1 MVSPG
6 LTGDTTMQRRP
17 LGSTGEMLPAIGLG
31 CMGLVGWYGERDDT
45 EARATLERALDLGMT
60 HLDTA
65 AVYQD
70 GANERFV
77 GQWIR
82 GRRQEVFL
90 ATKCGMARSPDGRVV
105 ADNRPEVIRESCDR
119 SLKRLGVEQ
128 IDLFYLHRIDPAVPL
143 ADSIGTM
150 ADLVRAGKIHHVGLS
165 EAAPGTLRAAHRIHP
180 VAALQSELSPWTRS
194 ACRPSLEACRELGIA
209 FVAYSPLGRGFLTGA
224 IQGAGDLP
232 AGDTRR
238 LFPRFQTENLAGN
251 LEGLRRFHA
260 LADRIGCTPAQLAL
274 AYVLAQ
280 WEGVLAIPGTK
291 KRRYLEEN
299 ARAADIRLDPAQL
312 AAVTEALP
320 EESVQGER
328 YPQGMLAALNH

>member
-1 MVSPG
+1 
-6 LTGDTTMQRRP
+6 MQHRP
-17 LGSTGEMLPAIGLG
+17 LGTTGESLPAIGLG

-45 EARATLERALDLGMT
+45 EAQATLERALDLGLT

-82 GRRQEVFL
+82 GRRREVFL
-90 ATKCGMARSPDGRVV
+90 ATKCGMGRSAAGRVV
-105 ADNRPEVIRESCDR
+105 ADNRPEEIRASCDR
-119 SLKRLGVEQ
+119 SLTRLGVEQ

-143 ADSIGTM
+143 ADSMGTM
-150 ADLVRAGKIHHVGLS
+150 AALVSAGKIRHVGLS
-165 EAAPGTLRAAHRIHP
+165 EAAPATLRAAHRIHP

-194 ACRPSLEACRELGIA
+194 ACRPALEACRELGIA

-224 IQGAGDLP
+224 IRGAGDLP
-232 AGDTRR
+232 DGDTRR
-238 LFPRFQTENLAGN
+238 LFPRFQAENLARN
-251 LEGLRRFHA
+251 MEGLQRFRL
-260 LADRIGCTPAQLAL
+260 LADSIGCTPAQLAL
-274 AYVLAQ
+274 AFVLAQ
-280 WEGVLAIPGTK
+280 WEGVLTIPGTK

-299 ARAADIRLDPAQL
+299 ARAADLHLDAAQL

-320 EESVQGER
+320 EASVQGER
-328 YPQGMLAALNH
+328 YPAGMLDALDH

>member
-1 MVSPG
+1 
-6 LTGDTTMQRRP
+6 MQQRP

-31 CMGLVGWYGERDDT
+31 CMGLVGWYGERDDA
-45 EARATLERALDLGMT
+45 EARATLERALDLGAI

-82 GRRQEVFL
+82 GRRREVFL
-90 ATKCGMARSPDGRVV
+90 ATKCGMVRAPDGRVV
-105 ADNRPEVIRESCDR
+105 ADNRPELIIDSCDR
-119 SLKRLGVEQ
+119 SLQRLGVEQ

-143 ADSIGTM
+143 ADSMGAM
-150 ADLVRAGKIHHVGLS
+150 AGLVRAGKVRHVGLS

-180 VAALQSELSPWTRS
+180 VAALQSELSPWTQS
-194 ACRPSLEACRELGIA
+194 ACRPALEACRDLGIA

-224 IQGAGDLP
+224 IRGAADLP
-232 AGDTRR
+232 EGDTRR
-238 LFPRFQTENLAGN
+238 LFPRFQAENLARN
-251 LEGLRRFHA
+251 LEGAGRFRA
-260 LADRIGCTPAQLAL
+260 LADGIGCTPAQLAL

-280 WEGVLAIPGTK
+280 WEGVLTIPGTK

-299 ARAADIRLDPAQL
+299 VRAADIRLDPALL
-312 AAVTEALP
+312 AAIAAALP
-320 EESVQGER
+320 EDAVQGER